1 MKKLSTILCTLALL
15 FGVVGG
21 VNATTPTDDE
31 LNAALAAITDGGI
44 YRVTTTVNR
53 TTYYLTT
60 SGTLSANR
68 SNGGLFAFTKV
79 KVDGTKYEYGWN
91 LGCNFTNPE
100 VDGWGSNVIK
110 PLGVIRTGNDNRDS
124 WERQVFFK
132 NNEGKYAVRA
142 TNTNDNEGWAAN
154 SYWDVIPGVQPYAEY
169 SYDPAYV
176 WELKQ
181 VDCSETKTP
190 KLLLKNGA
198 INTADFDITPTG
210 TSTLTTDNLYSA
222 TFTSKG
228 GYCNTFK
235 FENLD
240 VSAYDKAVI
249 KYTIAEGNG
258 DWQINLPSGSFT
270 ALSIGSDQ
278 TYEIDLSGVDTYGDF
293 TVFSWN
299 HTGKSITISEV
310 YLYKYELN
318 DDSPVLEF
326 DEYGKATT
334 DKKYLKATG
343 GLSYNAETGGL
354 TSDGTAGTLE
364 LEFDYPVDLKNLIY
378 FNVKRNG
385 NNDIV
390 NRLCL
395 YDENGELINTWN
407 SIKWDNTWGTGL
419 DNNAT
424 NAFLTHNPVKKL
436 VWQSDAEAAKEGTT
450 ITINVIEWTLKTISC
465 AKAGETQLKTLPWI
479 NINTGNAET
488 PDWNMNGSSDT
499 YYGNYSGDPDHY
511 VDITDYEE
519 LRVYCKDN
527 NTGFRAFFIISDG
540 STTNIYNTS
549 KATWNNEE
557 KYYSLDLSKVADKWN
572 GKIALK
578 AMKAGQSWNGDP
590 AEKNVTNIVVYKK
603 PTVNVQYILSG
614 SGMLLPEAVAALAD
628 ASATC
633 IDAMGVKGITTNS
646 EAGRTLLTSAN
657 PNCLFLGSVGNGKL
671 SNTKNVIDGDA
682 CANLELVDGKPFK
695 APAAFTA
702 TAAKFTKAV
711 GDAAYATMV
720 VPFAVASLPTGVKA
734 YNLNAANGE
743 VITTEEMTSLTADK
757 PVMVKA
763 AADTYEFTAS
773 NVAVAATPDDV
784 VVNGLLRGVYAT
796 TSAAADASNYVM
808 QKNGNDVN
816 FYLVTGTDA
825 TVKPFRAYLT
835 TAVPSAR
842 MLTFN
847 LDEVTAI
854 DAVNNSKKTSDGYYN
869 LNGHRVAQPTKGLY
883 IFNGKKLIVR

>member
-21 VNATTPTDDE
+21 VNSVKAE
-31 LNAALAAITDGGI
+31 KIF
-44 YRVTTTVNR
+44 
-53 TTYYLTT
+53 
-60 SGTLSANR
+60 ANP
-68 SNGGLFAFTKV
+68 SNGTQTWTPETHTFTWTAVSNAFI
-79 KVDGTKYEYGWN
+79 N
-91 LGCNFTNPE
+91 LGLPIGDISAYTLIHFNVESISNAPNFRL
-100 VDGWGSNVIK
+100 I
-110 PLGVIRTGNDNRDS
+110 I
-124 WERQVFFK
+124 
-132 NNEGKYAVRA
+132 
-142 TNTNDNEGWAAN
+142 
-154 SYWDVIPGVQPYAEY
+154 
-169 SYDPAYV
+169 
-176 WELKQ
+176 
-181 VDCSETKTP
+181 
-190 KLLLKNGA
+190 KNGGK
-198 INTADFDITPTG
+198 NDQL
-210 TSTLTTDNLYSA
+210 SVTLTTGETSVYLANYSSFDFSCVTSIELFSNASWDMGGFTIDGDNPASA
-222 TFTSKG
+222 VITDIYMEKPTKLVFDDFG
-228 GYCNTFK
+228 
-235 FENLD
+235 
-240 VSAYDKAVI
+240 KAVI
-249 KYTIAEGNG
+249 NK
-258 DWQINLPSGSFT
+258 T
-270 ALSIGSDQ
+270 AL
-278 TYEIDLSGVDTYGDF
+278 T
-293 TVFSWN
+293 
-299 HTGKSITISEV
+299 
-310 YLYKYELN
+310 
-318 DDSPVLEF
+318 
-326 DEYGKATT
+326 
-334 DKKYLKATG
+334 ATG
-343 GLSYNAETGGL
+343 GLSYDSSSGILSSNGESGELIMELAE
-354 TSDGTAGTLE
+354 
-364 LEFDYPVDLKNLIY
+364 PVDLRNLFQ
-378 FNVKRNG
+378 FNVTRTGTDN
-385 NNDIV
+385 IV
-390 NRLCL
+390 DCLRL
-395 YDENGELINTWN
+395 YDEDNTLINTWN
-407 SIKWDNTWGTGL
+407 GIKWSNSWNPSGL
-419 DNNAT
+419 DDNAT
-424 NAFLTHNPVKKL
+424 NAFLSHKPVKKL
-436 VWQSDAEAAKEGTT
+436 VWQSDAGASKNGMTLT
-450 ITINVIEWTLKTISC
+450 ITSVEFTLKTVSC

-695 APAAFTA
+695 APTAFTA

-711 GDAAYATMV
+711 GNAAYATMV

-743 VITTEEMTSLTADK
+743 VITTEEVTSLTADK
-757 PVMVKA
+757 PVLVKA

-847 LDEVTAI
+847 LDEATAI
-854 DAVNNSKKTSDGYYN
+854 DAVNDSKKTSDGYYN
-869 LNGHRVAQPTKGLY
+869 LNGQRVAQPTKGLY
-883 IFNGKKLIVR
+883 IINGKKHIVR